1 MAQPGT
7 AIFPVAG
14 LDDQKGTAFQMLGN
28 TISDNFC
35 ALGGKV
41 NKYSVAT
48 FLLGRLYPM

>member
-7 AIFPVAG
+7 TIFPVAG
-14 LDDQKGTAFQMLGN
+14 LDDLKGSAFQMLRN

-35 ALGGKV
+35 ALGKKV

-48 FLLGRLYPM
+48 FSLGRLYPM